1 MNKKWYIVEN
11 VADEEE
17 VAIVELTEDEAKV
30 VRKFLDTQIIV
41 SPAEYIGRTTFY
53 LNKPYNTKEE
63 AVEAVRTCDYYK

>member
-41 SPAEYIGRTTFY
+41 SPGEYVGSTRFY

-63 AVEAVRTCDYYK
+63 AEEAVKTCDYYH